1 MKRDYRA
8 FLQDILDC
16 IDRIENYITDLEFE
30 DFKDNSLIVDAVTR
44 NLEIIG
50 EATKNI
56 PQVVKE
62 KYSEVP
68 WKEMAGM
75 RDKIIHGYFDIVY
88 SILWETIK
96 NDLPPTRPQIEE
108 ILKD

>member
-1 MKRDYRA
+1 MKRDHRS
-8 FLQDILDC
+8 FLQDILDS
-16 IDRIENYITDLEFE
+16 IDRIENYTADLEFE
-30 DFKDNSLIVDAVTR
+30 EFKNNSLVIDAVTR

-56 PQVVKE
+56 PEEIKE

-88 SILWETIK
+88 TTLWETIK